1 MKILITG
8 ASGLLG
14 NHLTRLLLSKGHQ
27 LRVLIENERATDG
40 LDSLGVDKFIGDIR
54 DPLKVKGCAAGMDVV
69 IHAAADT
76 TVWPNH
82 SMKIYEVNVIGT
94 ENLIEE
100 ALRSGV
106 KKFIYVS
113 SACAFGWGTRQSP
126 GTEDTAYGRF
136 IYNIDYYETKLQA
149 QEAVLKAVRENSLP
163 GIIVNPTF
171 MVGPYDFKMNAARFI
186 NSIIKRKFPGYPP
199 GGRNFIHAKDVAI
212 AIYNAIELGVI
223 GECYILGNENL
234 SYRDFFKTVG
244 EVCRQKVPGL
254 PIPVVLVLIM
264 GMLQSLIASISGTPP
279 RFGYNMARGSCQ
291 HAYYGPEKAR
301 EYLNLPTTPISVAVS
316 ETIEWLKNQNIN

>member
-1 MKILITG
+1 MKTLITG

-14 NHLTRLLLSKGHQ
+14 NHLTRLLLSEGHEV
-27 LRVLIENERATDG
+27 RVLIENEGATDG
-40 LDSLGVDKFIGDIR
+40 LDSLRVDKFIGDIR
-54 DPLKVKGCAAGMDVV
+54 DPLQLKGCASGMDVV

-82 SMKIYEVNVIGT
+82 SRKTYEVNVCGT

-100 ALRSGV
+100 ALMSGT
-106 KKFIYVS
+106 KRFIYVS

-126 GTEDTAYGRF
+126 GTEDTAYRRF
-136 IYNIDYYETKLQA
+136 IYHIDYYETKLLA
-149 QEAVLKAVRENSLP
+149 QEAVLKAVRENGLP

-171 MVGPYDFKMNAARFI
+171 MVGPYDFKMNAARLI

-212 AIYNAIELGVI
+212 AIYHAIELGEI

-244 EVCRQKVPGL
+244 EVSRRRVPGI
-254 PIPVVLVLIM
+254 PIPTTLVLITA
-264 GMLQSLIASISGTPP
+264 MLQSLIASISGTPP
-279 RFGYNMARGSCQ
+279 QLDYNMARGSCQ

-301 EYLNLPTTPISVAVS
+301 KHLNLPTTPISVAVS